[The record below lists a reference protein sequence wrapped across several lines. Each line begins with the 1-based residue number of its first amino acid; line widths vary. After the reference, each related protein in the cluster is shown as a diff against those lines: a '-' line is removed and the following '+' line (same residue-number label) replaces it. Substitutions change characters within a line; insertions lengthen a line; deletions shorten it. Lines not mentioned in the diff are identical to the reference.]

1 VNTIAH
7 KYGASSL
14 PGVNLLPLEVAR
26 RKAMRVVAAVA
37 AIAVLGVIV
46 VVGLGYAGVL
56 AVKSVASSDRSS
68 AAAAE
73 LDAVA
78 ARDGKRPTYEA
89 VVKREAAEY
98 ALAQIGLGEADYAQ
112 LSGAVEATAD
122 ANTSF
127 DSITLSG
134 PNALELGGT
143 EPEGEIYGSG
153 IGSVQFKA
161 RAVSMETAT
170 ALIARIEAI
179 PGIANVRSTAEQYSV
194 NGSDVYYTID
204 GRGSLTTK
212 VLTMRLVPTSG
223 LTDVNALLSP
233 KLAGP
238 SAPPSAKPSPAPS
251 PAPSATAAKKG

>member
-26 RKAMRVVAAVA
+26 RKAMRVVATGA

-56 AVKSVASSDRSS
+56 AAKTVASSDRSN

-73 LDAVA
+73 LNAVA
-78 ARDGKRPTYEA
+78 ARDAKRTIYDA
-89 VVKREAAEY
+89 VVKRESAEY
-98 ALAQIGLGEADYAQ
+98 TLAQIGFGEADYAK
-112 LSGAVEATAD
+112 LSGAVESTAD
-122 ANTSF
+122 ANSSF
-127 DSITLSG
+127 DSITISG
-134 PNALELGGT
+134 PNALNLGAT

-153 IGSVQFKA
+153 IGSIQFKA

-179 PGIANVRSTAEQYSV
+179 PGIANVRSTVEQYSV
-194 NGSDVYYTID
+194 DGSNVYYSID
-204 GRGSLTTK
+204 GRGALTTK

-238 SAPPSAKPSPAPS
+238 SASPSAKPSSAPS
-251 PAPSATAAKKG
+251 PAPSATAAK